1 MKKTDEQW
9 KQEADQNLES
19 WSLWNEG
26 LASKWAHVR
35 PNYPEHSIE
44 ALACVPGGNIDP

>member
-1 MKKTDEQW
+1 MKKTDEQR
-9 KQEADQNLES
+9 KQEAGQSLGS

-26 LASKWAHVR
+26 LASKLAHVGL
-35 PNYPEHSIE
+35 NYPKHGME